1 MEQPERKAMRLPR
14 WDYSAPGAYFITIC
28 TRERKNLFRDI
39 HTAPDEAVGADI
51 IRPQTAPDEAVGA
64 DIIRPQNGTGFP
76 FPLTP
81 AGRIVEQAIC
91 NIPEFYPA
99 VSVDKY
105 VIMPNHIHM
114 ILRIDT
120 DADGRLI
127 AAPTV

>member
-39 HTAPDEAVGADI
+39 H
-51 IRPQTAPDEAVGA
+51 TAPDEAVGA